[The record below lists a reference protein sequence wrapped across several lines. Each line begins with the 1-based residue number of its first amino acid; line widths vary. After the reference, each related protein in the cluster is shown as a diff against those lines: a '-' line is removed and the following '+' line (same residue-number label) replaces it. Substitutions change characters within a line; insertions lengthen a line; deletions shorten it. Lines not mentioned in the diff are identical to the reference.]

1 MMECPVLVF
10 KVDAE
15 YCSGN
20 GYVAVDRFADVAP
33 SKNRGTVDVPL
44 AADTTT
50 TEMPIFRRS
59 GSAVEMS
66 KEKAYS

>member
-1 MMECPVLVF
+1 MIECPVLVF

-15 YCSGN
+15 YCNGN
-20 GYVAVDRFADVAP
+20 GYVAVDKSADVAP
-33 SKNRGTVDVPL
+33 SKNRATVNVPL
-44 AADTTT
+44 PADTTT

-59 GSAVEMS
+59 GLAVEMS